1 MKGNTGKL
9 IILLIA
15 VIFLSSCLSVG
26 TKITLNEEGGGT
38 IELDYT
44 VSPLIMN
51 LGSLGEDDNFS
62 PLPVSEEDFIMTAA
76 TIPGMTVENV
86 ESREDEEGVHISA
99 VLNFESTSALS
110 GFFALPE
117 ESPGIII
124 TVGDN
129 TTTFRYVVF
138 QKPETAISEE
148 SMEMINAFFG
158 DDLLTFEITPPAP
171 IIDVN
176 MGEIGGNGRTALFSV
191 SISELFMREEEVVWE
206 VRW

>member
-86 ESREDEEGVHISA
+86 ESREDEEGVHIAA

-124 TVGDN
+124 TTGEN
-129 TTTFRYVVF
+129 TTAFRYVVF

-176 MGEIGGNGRTALFSV
+176 MGEISGNGRTALFSV
-191 SISELFMREEEVVWE
+191 SISELFMQEEEVVWE